1 MLDSSY
7 YSIVPPARKFVAES
21 SQDNFQQGDFPI

>member
-21 SQDNFQQGDFPI
+21 SQDNFQHRNFFS